1 MVTSSVERFC
11 MGAWAR
17 GAVVFTVFVLTSS
30 AHVTFGQWVT
40 YPTPNVPRLADGKP
54 DLKAPA
60 PRQPDGKPDFIG
72 FWQPDR
78 VRDCTADLA
87 SRVRLTQPCKP
98 GEKVT
103 VPLGPASVPGGM
115 PLQSWAAD
123 LVKQRTADL
132 SKDDPHARCQPDNY
146 PRTYWLPH
154 YTKIFHVPGL
164 LLMLNE
170 WNAQYRQIYTDGR
183 PLPEDMHPIY
193 SGYSIGKWVG
203 DTFVITTKGFRESGW
218 LDVPGHPITSA
229 ASMTERITRPNYGTL
244 NLVITVDDPKAYTRP
259 WTVDMNMKIM
269 IDTQM
274 IDEFCLENEKDSIRL
289 VGPSGGNQR

>member
-1 MVTSSVERFC
+1 MVTKSVDAFRI
-11 MGAWAR
+11 GSWAL
-17 GAVVFTVFVLTSS
+17 TVFALTLS
-30 AHVTFGQWVT
+30 ATAAFGQWVT
-40 YPTPNVPRLADGKP
+40 YPTSNVPRLADGTP

-78 VRDCTADLA
+78 ERDCTPDLG
-87 SRVRLTQPCKP
+87 SRVRLTEPCKP
-98 GEKVT
+98 GQKVR

-115 PLQSWAAD
+115 PLQAWAAE
-123 LVKQRTADL
+123 LVKKRTADD
-132 SKDDPHARCQPDNY
+132 SKDDPHNRCQPDNW
-146 PRTYWLPH
+146 PRFWWNPH

-183 PLPEDMHPIY
+183 TLPEDMHPIY
-193 SGYSIGKWVG
+193 SGYSIGRWEG
-203 DTFVITTKGFRESGW
+203 ETFVITTKGFRESEW
-218 LDVPGHPITSA
+218 LDVPGHPITDA

-244 NLVITVDDPKAYTRP
+244 NVVITVDDPKAYTKP

-274 IDEFCLENEKDSIRL
+274 IDEFCLENEKDSIHL
-289 VGPSGGNQR
+289 VGASGGNQR

>member
-203 DTFVITTKGFRESGW
+203 DTFVITTKGFRESEW